1 MQLWASRPLL
11 SSVFSPVGRL
21 ERRYFVN
28 IQLNF
33 LFSTRHRVSIVF
45 FVSLLVIFNGCS
57 EYERWRND
65 PPKIHTFT
73 VPKEVHYGE
82 TVELRV
88 NVSDPE
94 DDSLTYAWDV
104 SDGHLDAEV
113 GSEVRWTAP
122 ELPSAEIAPPQT
134 VSVYVSVSDGVG
146 EETVSESTVIV
157 VFSKAYRVA
166 KSLSGK
172 YALIRSQ
179 VSGESYEETGTMR
192 LTITTFTR
200 EFQQANEFDFGTYQL
215 IEPFDTEKGTIFW
228 YSDGAGNST
237 STTYTW
243 DGALLVLFWDATAT
257 GHVYQKR
264 N

>member
-1 MQLWASRPLL
+1 MS
-11 SSVFSPVGRL
+11 
-21 ERRYFVN
+21 

-33 LFSTRHRVSIVF
+33 LFFTRRWISIVF
-45 FVSLLVIFNGCS
+45 SASLLVIFNGCS

-73 VPKEVHYGE
+73 VPKEVPYGE

-94 DDSLTYAWDV
+94 DDSLTYAWHV
-104 SDGHLDAEV
+104 SDGHLNVEV
-113 GSEVRWTAP
+113 GSEVQWTAP
-122 ELPSAEIAPPQT
+122 ELPSAEVALPQT

-146 EETVSESTVIV
+146 EESASESAVIV

-166 KSLSGK
+166 KFLSGK
-172 YALIRSQ
+172 YDLIRSQ
-179 VSGESYEETGTMR
+179 VNGESYEETGSMR

-200 EFQQANEFDFGTYQL
+200 EFQRANEFDFGFYQL
-215 IEPFDTEKGTIFW
+215 IEPFDKEKGRIYW
-228 YSDGAGNST
+228 HSDETGSAT
-237 STTYTW
+237 ETTYTW